1 MKSLTFNQLQLR
13 VLALLF
19 ILFTSALVGYRYFI
33 ELPKL
38 ERSVSLLAE
47 RELDI
52 LTFSI
57 ENMMKNTSKTNYDYA
72 VWTSTY
78 DFMHN
83 KNQNYLDE
91 NLVDNTFHSLG
102 IDGIYFVNN
111 TLNLVFGRG
120 LHHKTGKPLTFSFY
134 DFKKFPTN
142 LSMLPVPTDEKGTP
156 QTVGFLTTQNGPAI
170 YSVNQIRTSDQDGE
184 HRGFFISI
192 KLIENGFTEEL
203 SKYTRTKVSFSPIL
217 QNVNLKK
224 LPLWSEKATVKKVNV
239 FSQVLIKDMN
249 SVPVAVLKM
258 THSVG
263 KMPSLVN
270 QKSLIFITLLSFLF
284 YIIYRLISI
293 TIIIPVKKL
302 ARDIKMLDEK
312 NQYSQLSEQF
322 TVKEL
327 VTVSK
332 NVNELMFTVQKQNEL
347 LAQQVITDPLTQI
360 MNRHGLKTEL
370 DDYQDRCVRLKIGF
384 IVVMCDIDY
393 FKNYND
399 SLGHMKGDETLFEIA
414 QALDKQCN
422 RSTDVC
428 ARFGGEEFILLF
440 SEMSEQDL
448 KKKMQNIITT
458 MEINH
463 FPHPKSPTAAHVTL
477 SMGAT
482 IVLHTD
488 VVDFSL
494 PINEIIKTAD
504 KALYQAKALGRNCFV
519 INYFSSDKLGLC

>member
-1 MKSLTFNQLQLR
+1 M
-13 VLALLF
+13 
-19 ILFTSALVGYRYFI
+19 
-33 ELPKL
+33 
-38 ERSVSLLAE
+38 
-47 RELDI
+47 
-52 LTFSI
+52 
-57 ENMMKNTSKTNYDYA
+57 
-72 VWTSTY
+72 
-78 DFMHN
+78 
-83 KNQNYLDE
+83 
-91 NLVDNTFHSLG
+91 
-102 IDGIYFVNN
+102 
-111 TLNLVFGRG
+111 
-120 LHHKTGKPLTFSFY
+120 
-134 DFKKFPTN
+134 
-142 LSMLPVPTDEKGTP
+142 
-156 QTVGFLTTQNGPAI
+156 
-170 YSVNQIRTSDQDGE
+170 
-184 HRGFFISI
+184 
-192 KLIENGFTEEL
+192 
-203 SKYTRTKVSFSPIL
+203 
-217 QNVNLKK
+217 
-224 LPLWSEKATVKKVNV
+224 KKVNV

-249 SVPVAVLKM
+249 SDPVAVLKM
-258 THSVG
+258 RHSVG
-263 KMPSLVN
+263 KMPNLVN

-312 NQYSQLSEQF
+312 NQHSQLSENF

-327 VTVSK
+327 ITVSK

-347 LAQQVITDPLTQI
+347 LAKQVITDPLTQI

-370 DDYQDRCVRLKIGF
+370 DDYQERCVRLKVGF
-384 IVVMCDIDY
+384 IVVMCDVDY

-414 QALDKQCN
+414 QALDKQCH
-422 RSTDVC
+422 RFTEVC

-448 KKKMQNIITT
+448 KKKMHSIIRT
-458 MEINH
+458 MEIHH

-519 INYFSSDKLGLC
+519 INYFSTNKLGLC